1 MRRASSAWPGVVGVL
16 LFTKATGPGP
26 REHPTGVREAAIAP
40 RTGAHCRAV
49 VPNVRPALA
58 RPVLVPAFHGV
69 ARTFLGTYLELRPEE
84 IRFQLGPYGKPSVVA
99 EQNPE
104 GLSFNM
110 SESQGHAL
118 YGITRERAV
127 GVDIE
132 RIRDVNNMERI
143 ITDTFTPAEQAAF
156 RGLSMDEKRGMFF
169 ACWTRKEA
177 FVKAVGLGLS
187 LPLSSFD
194 APLGGETPAPLSR
207 LDGNVGDAS
216 RWTIHPLTPV
226 EGLAGAVAIESP
238 VASLCCRRWPAICHC
253 P

>member
-1 MRRASSAWPGVVGVL
+1 MSNWPMEATPDTHLSGSRVHVWYAALGDACRETDFISCLSPEERDRAQRFRFEEHRRRYV
-16 LFTKATGPGP
+16 
-26 REHPTGVREAAIAP
+26 
-40 RTGAHCRAV
+40 
-49 VPNVRPALA
+49 
-58 RPVLVPAFHGV
+58 AFHGV
-69 ARTFLGTYLELRPEE
+69 ARTFLGKYLELRPEE